1 MAGVIINK
9 LPKFLSEELD
19 EKPQAI
25 IIKNPLN
32 PNESLV
38 ILLALKGVTSYF
50 PSRNTRASEY
60 EDEPIHQIDTTSEAP
75 VWEPSKTSF
84 AGQDDAMT
92 AFRGEIIS
100 NETITI
106 GQWFMNSL
114 STSKYHAEDFT
125 DDDNFYKALN
135 AKVNVANVGASKG
148 RHGLTSESLTQK

>member
-60 EDEPIHQIDTTSEAP
+60 EDKLIHHIDMKTKALVWETSE
-75 VWEPSKTSF
+75 TSF
-84 AGQDDAMT
+84 A
-92 AFRGEIIS
+92 
-100 NETITI
+100 
-106 GQWFMNSL
+106 
-114 STSKYHAEDFT
+114 
-125 DDDNFYKALN
+125 
-135 AKVNVANVGASKG
+135 
-148 RHGLTSESLTQK
+148 